1 MRRAVWCLGTAL
13 LCVAAAGTANAQPS
27 DKTAALARQFV
38 EAMKPRAEGY
48 APRYIAASHPTDD
61 DRFVAAMVIPDVQ
74 LLIVEADYA
83 VPVLLRER
91 LLTGKFREAYLDLST
106 ATDEATRLTIED
118 IQADGLAPE
127 PARGIAA
134 GDVVI
139 RAARTV
145 TFDGDWRKQKI
156 GRDDYQQ
163 AFSRAEAD
171 YVRILELLLEQVK

>member
-1 MRRAVWCLGTAL
+1 MRRAVWCLGSAL
-13 LCVAAAGTANAQPS
+13 LCVAVAGTANAQPT
-27 DKTAALARQFV
+27 DKTAALAREFV

-48 APRYIAASHPTDD
+48 APRYIAASHPTEDG
-61 DRFVAAMVIPDVQ
+61 RFVAAMVIPDVQ

-106 ATDEATRLTIED
+106 ATDESTRLTIED
-118 IQADGLAPE
+118 IQANGLAVE
-127 PARGIAA
+127 PPRGISA

-139 RAARTV
+139 RAAKTV

-156 GRDDYQQ
+156 DRDAYRE
-163 AFSRAEAD
+163 AFSRTEDD
-171 YVRILELLLEQVK
+171 YVRILELLLDQVK